1 MHVSAKKM
9 AVSGLLLALTEICI
23 AAGAFLESNTLFLL
37 AAASYFVG
45 IIKREFGGRIAAAF
59 YLAGVLLGMIIAPN
73 KMYVL
78 TYAAMGLYILVI
90 EWVWEWLGRS
100 VTQETASKYKII
112 FWLVKYLVFNVLYI
126 PAVLL
131 MQELLFGRQLEIRFL
146 LIVILAGQVG
156 LLLYDYAY
164 GYVQARIWNKLR
176 GRLFD

>member
-1 MHVSAKKM
+1 
-9 AVSGLLLALTEICI
+9 
-23 AAGAFLESNTLFLL
+23 
-37 AAASYFVG
+37 
-45 IIKREFGGRIAAAF
+45 
-59 YLAGVLLGMIIAPN
+59 MIIAPN

-100 VTQETASKYKII
+100 VTQETVSKYKII